1 MDRAE
6 FPCMEGNVPLLES
19 RKEMHYSKSS
29 GMGKGALR
37 PAVVDTQS
45 AGERWRFRFNRGIDG
60 TWDNKVTQ

>member
-6 FPCMEGNVPLLES
+6 FPRVEGNVPLLES

-29 GMGKGALR
+29 SVGKDALK

-45 AGERWRFRFNRGIDG
+45 AGEGVASVLTGESMEHG
-60 TWDNKVTQ
+60 TTR